1 LNKENKKLLEKSILL
16 QKHFRYH
23 LSEDFSSKRKLLIAL
38 HGYGQLALYFAR
50 KFKELPKDYALLV
63 PEGMHRFYLEGSS
76 GRVGASWM
84 TKEWREQDIAENT
97 RYLLQ
102 ITAEIRSSN
111 PTAQLTLLG
120 FSQGGATAAR
130 LYQADPALFS
140 QLILWASVFPP
151 DIAMQQFPQGNKMD
165 FVIGSNDPY
174 FAAESKAKI
183 QEEYLALG
191 FDIHTF
197 EGVHDLDLQMLL
209 ALLNQL

>member
-1 LNKENKKLLEKSILL
+1 MKERQFEFVQNRRYYQNEIVGKKRIIL
-16 QKHFRYH
+16 
-23 LSEDFSSKRKLLIAL
+23 AL
-38 HGYGQLALYFAR
+38 HGYGQLAQYFYR
-50 KFKELPKDYALLV
+50 KFNSLTNDYGLV
-63 PEGMHRFYLEGSS
+63 IPEGPHRFYLEGSS

-84 TKEWREQDIAENT
+84 TKEWREQDISENT

-102 ITAEIRSSN
+102 ITAEIRRSN

-130 LYQADPALFS
+130 LYLADPALFS

-151 DIAMQQFPQGNKMD
+151 DIAMQQFPKGNKMD

-197 EGVHDLDLQMLL
+197 EGVHDLDLQTLL

>member
-1 LNKENKKLLEKSILL
+1 MKERQFEFVQNRRYYQNEIVGKKRIIL
-16 QKHFRYH
+16 
-23 LSEDFSSKRKLLIAL
+23 AL
-38 HGYGQLALYFAR
+38 HGYGQLAQYFYR
-50 KFKELPKDYALLV
+50 KFNSLTNDYGLV
-63 PEGMHRFYLEGSS
+63 IPEGPHRFYLEGSS

-84 TKEWREQDIAENT
+84 TKEWREQDISENT

-151 DIAMQQFPQGNKMD
+151 DIAMQQFPKGNKMD

-197 EGVHDLDLQMLL
+197 EGVHDLDLQTLL
-209 ALLNQL
+209 ALLNPL

>member
-1 LNKENKKLLEKSILL
+1 MKERQFEFVQNRRYYQNEIVGKKRIIL
-16 QKHFRYH
+16 
-23 LSEDFSSKRKLLIAL
+23 AL
-38 HGYGQLALYFAR
+38 HGYGQLAQYFYR
-50 KFKELPKDYALLV
+50 KFHSLTNDYGLV
-63 PEGMHRFYLEGSS
+63 IPEGPHRFYLEGSS

-84 TKEWREQDIAENT
+84 TKEWREQDISENT

-151 DIAMQQFPQGNKMD
+151 DIAMQQFPKGNKMD

-197 EGVHDLDLQMLL
+197 EGVHDLDLQTLL

>member
-1 LNKENKKLLEKSILL
+1 MKERQFEFVQNRRYYQNEIVGKKRIIL
-16 QKHFRYH
+16 
-23 LSEDFSSKRKLLIAL
+23 AL
-38 HGYGQLALYFAR
+38 HGYGQLAQYFYR
-50 KFKELPKDYALLV
+50 KFNSLTNDYGLV
-63 PEGMHRFYLEGSS
+63 IPEGPHRFYLEGSS

-84 TKEWREQDIAENT
+84 TKEWREQDISENT

-151 DIAMQQFPQGNKMD
+151 DIAMQQFPKGNKMD

-191 FDIHTF
+191 FDTHSF
-197 EGVHDLDLQMLL
+197 EGVHDLDLQTLL

>member
-1 LNKENKKLLEKSILL
+1 MKERQFEFVQNRRYYQNEIVGKKRIIL
-16 QKHFRYH
+16 
-23 LSEDFSSKRKLLIAL
+23 AL
-38 HGYGQLALYFAR
+38 HGYGQLAQYFYR
-50 KFKELPKDYALLV
+50 KFNSLTNDYGLV
-63 PEGMHRFYLEGSS
+63 IPEGPHRFYLEGSS

-84 TKEWREQDIAENT
+84 TKEWREQDISENT

-102 ITAEIRSSN
+102 ITAEIRSNN

-197 EGVHDLDLQMLL
+197 EGVHDLDLQTLL
-209 ALLNQL
+209 ALLNPL